1 MLPQSAGRPPP
12 LLKWRRGCQREACL
26 LEATCGECAQT
37 GGWHLGYPVLSSKG
51 LASIQDPLETATP
64 GPTETEMGGGRGVL
78 ETEISLAWLAGGG

>member
-37 GGWHLGYPVLSSKG
+37 GGWHLGSPVLSSKG